1 MEFINKIFTKELLLF
16 VGCGSISTICN
27 ITSRMF
33 FSIFMELYISII
45 LAYIIGMIVAFLLFK
60 YFVFNSNT
68 GSNNSKYQNEIF
80 KFVLVNMY
88 GLIQTIVFSYLFC
101 YVITWLAMQLGYV
114 NLDKFIVE
122 SISHISALG
131 LLTITSF
138 WMHKKF
144 TFKKESL

>member
-1 MEFINKIFTKELLLF
+1 
-16 VGCGSISTICN
+16 
-27 ITSRMF
+27 
-33 FSIFMELYISII
+33 
-45 LAYIIGMIVAFLLFK
+45 
-60 YFVFNSNT
+60 
-68 GSNNSKYQNEIF
+68 
-80 KFVLVNMY
+80 MY